1 MVGYSRFLFLD
12 GKIVEWD
19 TTNYNRLRI
28 IQTGIYRVT
37 SLIGVSPLHLW
48 AGFSTGKICVYDL
61 SNDPVDQI
69 KEFQAYSSAS
79 IQGFSSSDKAVLESG
94 RYPIF
99 TLSENGE
106 ILEWDGFLTDDWI
119 GNL

>member
-1 MVGYSRFLFLD
+1 M
-12 GKIVEWD
+12 
-19 TTNYNRLRI
+19 RI

-79 IQGFSSSDKAVLESG
+79 IQAFSSSDKVVLESA
-94 RYPIF
+94 RYSIF

-119 GNL
+119 GRFII